1 MAEDIVEEKE
11 KGSEMEAGGSG
22 VSRRNFLKGAVV
34 GAAVAAVATTV
45 PYVLTR
51 REEAPPVGGEGSIAD
66 TTGAI
71 VVYVPDPSKSD
82 VVIMRGEK
90 EALRKDATL
99 VSRVIADG
107 QR

>member
-1 MAEDIVEEKE
+1 MAEEMAEEKE
-11 KGSEMEAGGSG
+11 KGSEMEPGGSG
-22 VSRRNFLKGAVV
+22 VSRRSFIKGAVA

-51 REEAPPVGGEGSIAD
+51 TEVPPPVGGEGTIAD
-66 TTGAI
+66 TTGPV

-90 EALRKDATL
+90 EAVRKDATL

-107 QR
+107 LR